1 MEEAFDDGD
10 HFRDVVCRKWIAVCG
25 EDIQRLDILEKSVDI
40 CLCEFL
46 QRNSLGSG
54 SFNGFV
60 IDIRDV
66 HDMGNFVAH
75 KCQVPL
81 EKVFEDIRTE
91 VADMGIVINGRAA
104 GIELD
109 FTRNNRR
116 KGLDF
121 AGESVKKCDHRRLIL
136 KRFREG
142 VKRRI
147 ARVRNPDYYKESSL
161 LRAQDVGVDLFI
173 HPEEEVIGEITRL
186 LLRASTSEVIEFE
199 NGKILVVGLKLD
211 AECPILNTPLKE
223 IGSEEQR
230 KNFRIVAILKGEKTI
245 IPTGD
250 DFFSKRDQIFVVT
263 KRESLHQV
271 ISLAGKADQKLDRIM
286 ILGGG
291 KIGRGL
297 AERLEEKIDVTLIE
311 ADKEKSVKLASQLK
325 RTAVFQAD
333 GTEIDTLAREGL
345 LNMDAFIA
353 VTSDDETNIIS
364 CLLAKHLRIQKTI
377 ALVNK
382 PTYLP
387 LMPVIGIDSTVNIRI
402 STVNAILQFI
412 RRGSILSVATF
423 HGIDA
428 EAIEFEAKN
437 KKITGKPL
445 KELGLPEG
453 SLVAAIVRG
462 KEVFVPYGNSIIE
475 FEDKVIVFVLPKA
488 IASIEKRFA

>member
-1 MEEAFDDGD
+1 MKIVIIGA
-10 HFRDVVCRKWIAVCG
+10 G
-25 EDIQRLDILEKSVDI
+25 EVGFFLAKRLSLEKHDLVIVEVDPEK
-40 CLCEFL
+40 CAAAQE
-46 QRNSLGSG
+46 SL
-54 SFNGFV
+54 
-60 IDIRDV
+60 DV
-66 HDMGNFVAH
+66 AVVQGNASSQDVLREAG
-75 KCQVPL
+75 L
-81 EKVFEDIRTE
+81 ES
-91 VADMGIVINGRAA
+91 ADMLIAASGIDEVN
-104 GIELD
+104 
-109 FTRNNRR
+109 
-116 KGLDF
+116 
-121 AGESVKKCDHRRLIL
+121 IL
-136 KRFREG
+136 ACMVASKMG
-142 VKRRI
+142 VKRKI
-147 ARVRNPDYYKESSL
+147 ARVRNPDYYNESSL

-173 HPEEEVIGEITRL
+173 HPEEEVIEEITRL

-263 KRESLHQV
+263 KRESLPQV
-271 ISLAGKADQKLDRIM
+271 ISLAGKADQKLDKIM

-291 KIGRGL
+291 KIGSGL

-311 ADKEKSVKLASQLK
+311 SDKEKSVKLASQLK

-382 PTYLP
+382 STYLP
-387 LMPVIGIDSTVNIRI
+387 LMPVIGIDSTVNVRI
-402 STVNAILQFI
+402 STANAILQFI

-445 KELGLPEG
+445 KDLGLPEG
-453 SLVAAIVRG
+453 SLVAAVVRG

-475 FEDKVIVFVLPKA
+475 FGDKVIVFALPKA
-488 IASIEKRFA
+488 IASIEKRFV